1 MRETITMSD
10 YVVVFDVGVQGYQ
23 TWRYAAAPIVFA
35 IVMAGFAVLPSS
47 YLSRFGR
54 PSPGFYRLV
63 IALAATALLA
73 HGVQLLTE
81 TRREYN
87 SLSTALRTKHYSVV
101 EGTVADFVPGGP
113 GGHGDETF
121 RVGVVRFRY
130 SAAMITSAFHRTK
143 PYGGPIR
150 DGVNVRIASVNGAL
164 VRVEV
169 RE

>member
-1 MRETITMSD
+1 MSD
-10 YVVVFDVGVQGYQ
+10 YVVVFDVGGEGYQ
-23 TWRYAAAPIVFA
+23 TWRYAVTPIVLA
-35 IVMAGFAVLPSS
+35 IVMTGFAFLPSS

-63 IALAATALLA
+63 GALAAIALLA
-73 HGVQLLTE
+73 HGVELFTE

-87 SLSTALRTKHYSVV
+87 SFSTALRTKHYSVV
-101 EGTVADFVPGGP
+101 EGPVADFVPGGV

-121 RVGVVRFRY
+121 RVGAVRFRY

-143 PYGGPIR
+143 PYGGPIH
-150 DGVNVRIASVNGAL
+150 DALNVRIASVDGAIARL
-164 VRVEV
+164 EV